1 MKNKVNKQYLI
12 REEKNMIKIT
22 ANRTDNDN
30 NHHETQIET
39 YLSGSMQDGSETAV
53 LKSINGDCKLV
64 YDYSITGSSMTWLH
78 SVTYSEQPEA
88 LRDLLSEKKKVNL
101 TSPNITSVFK
111 RTPK

>member
-1 MKNKVNKQYLI
+1 MEKQSNVISESYYYSPQD
-12 REEKNMIKIT
+12 RELYMIIQSKK
-22 ANRTDNDN
+22 
-30 NHHETQIET
+30 E
-39 YLSGSMQDGSETAV
+39 SDGSETAV

-101 TSPNITSVFK
+101 TPPNITSVFK